1 MKISVIVP
9 AYNEEKLLGNL
20 LTALG
25 QQTHEPDEI
34 IIVDNNSTDHTA
46 AIARSYGVSV
56 VRCVRA
62 GVGSARQAGLEAA
75 TGDVVLTTDAD
86 CLPQSTWV
94 KYMAEALQD
103 AIAVYGPLRFY
114 GVPEADAWFSE
125 YGYKAFLQVSR
136 MAGRPNLAG
145 SNMGF
150 HRTPALEVGGYPLSY
165 TREDVILGY
174 KLMRRG
180 GVRYVPEALMHTSG
194 RRLQDGWSR
203 LLFKNFSDLFNKN
216 PKAYR

>member
-20 LTALG
+20 LGAL
-25 QQTHEPDEI
+25 QHQTVPPDEI

-46 AIARSYGVSV
+46 SIARSFGVKV
-56 VRCVRA
+56 VRCSRA

-75 TGDVVLTTDAD
+75 QGDLVLTTDAD
-86 CLPQSTWV
+86 CIPQSTWV
-94 KYMAEALQD
+94 QCMTTALQE
-103 AIAVYGPLRFY
+103 AVAVYGPLRFY
-114 GVPEADAWFSE
+114 GVGDGDAWFSE
-125 YGYKAFLQVSR
+125 YGYKFFLYAAR
-136 MAGRPNLAG
+136 MARRPNLAG

-150 HRTPALEVGGYPLSY
+150 HRQHALEVGGYPLRL

-180 GVRYVPEALMHTSG
+180 RVKYVSEALMQTSG
-194 RRLQDGWSR
+194 RRLQDGWSK